1 MGMMFFITIC
11 ERERARRRGERV
23 ILARCERLLT
33 SRGRADGDDASG
45 MDYLKRQRGDLRT
58 LLAGATTL
66 VLYYSYRRGH
76 P

>member
-1 MGMMFFITIC
+1 MPC
-11 ERERARRRGERV
+11 VAPSPQARAWRGDRV
-23 ILARCERLLT
+23 ALARCERLLT